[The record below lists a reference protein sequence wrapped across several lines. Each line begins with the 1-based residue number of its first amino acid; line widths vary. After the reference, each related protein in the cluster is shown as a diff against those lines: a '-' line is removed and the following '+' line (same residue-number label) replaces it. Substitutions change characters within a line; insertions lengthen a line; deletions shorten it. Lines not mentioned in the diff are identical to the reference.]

1 MQTRSSSNGSNNGA
15 PGAAPTVEAV
25 PTTQRGQKAVNSK
38 SKKPTEP
45 KCQWLPEEEMHLI
58 LFLVSRKS
66 EAGNGRSFK
75 SPTWTAAAEEMAKFP
90 TKGPKKTP
98 TACSSKYGRV
108 SISRRCDSKSLT
120 ILQLRTQYNLIMTLK
135 GLLGLG
141 SRYTSELGMNIG
153 VAEQSVWDEYVMVSF
168 FRESL
173 FEI

>member
-1 MQTRSSSNGSNNGA
+1 MQTCSSSNSSNNGA
-15 PGAAPTVEAV
+15 PGAAPTVKAV
-25 PTTQRGQKAVNSK
+25 PTTQCGWKAVN

-45 KCQWLPEEEMHLI
+45 KCQWSPEEEMCLI

-66 EAGNGRSFK
+66 EAGDSGSFK

-98 TACSSKYGRV
+98 TACSSKYSFV
-108 SISRRCDSKSLT
+108 SISRHRDSKFLT
-120 ILQLRTQYNLIMTLK
+120 ILQLRTQYNLITTLK
-135 GLLGLG
+135 GLSGLG

-153 VAEQSVWDEYVMVSF
+153 VAEQSMWDEYVMVSF